1 MFNQRFKQAEWAAW
15 LGIVGNIILAT
26 LKWVVGVLSNSKA
39 LIADA
44 AHSASD
50 VAGSFAVLIGIK
62 AAKKPPDVDHPYG
75 HGKAEPIA
83 AIIVSIL
90 LIVVGMEIGWSSM
103 QAVYSGELESPRWYA
118 LIAIAI
124 SIIVK
129 EALFQYKY
137 KLGKRLSSQAL

>member
-50 VAGSFAVLIGIK
+50 VAGSFAVLIGLK
-62 AAKKPPDVDHPYG
+62 AAQKPPDEDHPYG

-90 LIVVGMEIGWSSM
+90 LIVVGFRSEEHTS
-103 QAVYSGELESPRWYA
+103 ELQSRGH
-118 LIAIAI
+118 L
-124 SIIVK
+124 VC
-129 EALFQYKY
+129 
-137 KLGKRLSSQAL
+137 RLLLEKKKSTCVE